1 MAYDEAISR
10 PRIYRNGRFSL
21 ARRFDEREKFRF
33 PPPIGEVPVYLAAQ
47 DEVCMIPYVM
57 RVRDVDAKIGGSD
70 FDRLR
75 RWYRQGRLNRSAG
88 IVRKRFP
95 ETLTPRRVAKLIRQG
110 TLANARFAAAVLARG
125 TKNDQPLLVR
135 WDVNFPTLYQIR
147 QRGLIATPIAYA
159 TAHLAALFIKHF
171 PKGMPGVIGPA
182 SLPVETRQAILA
194 GARARD
200 FRMSVK
206 VTRLKNQEDDDDL

>member
-1 MAYDEAISR
+1 
-10 PRIYRNGRFSL
+10 
-21 ARRFDEREKFRF
+21 
-33 PPPIGEVPVYLAAQ
+33 VYLAAQ

-57 RVRDVDAKIGGSD
+57 KLRDVDAKIGGSD

-95 ETLTPRRVAKLIRQG
+95 ETLTPRRVAKLIREG
-110 TLANARFAAAVLARG
+110 VLANARFAAAVVARG
-125 TKNDQPLLVR
+125 TRKDQPMVVR
-135 WDVNFPTLYQIR
+135 WDVSFPTLYQIR

-171 PKGMPGVIGPA
+171 PKNTPGVIGPA
-182 SLPVETRQAILA
+182 NLPAETRQAILA

-200 FRMSVK
+200 FHTTVK
-206 VTRLKNQEDDDDL
+206 VTRLKKHDEDDEL